1 MQLSKLVQIV
11 ENKIFYLSAFLF
23 EIDILSLDYYACEYI
38 TFFVVTE
45 MIKLKIKKNMIIY
58 VCISFKKMGEQS

>member
-11 ENKIFYLSAFLF
+11 EKRIKFFIYLLLLF
-23 EIDILSLDYYACEYI
+23 DYYACEYI

-58 VCISFKKMGEQS
+58 VCSSFKKWGNNRENE